1 VSAVKSS
8 AGAVEV
14 AGVRLTNPD
23 KVLYPEQGTTKLE
36 LARYYLEVER
46 WILPHLANRPLT
58 LVRCPQGRAQ
68 KCFYQKHVSGHE
80 PKSIHR
86 LVIAEKEGSDTYM
99 AVREIAGVVALVQLG
114 VLELHLWG
122 SHADRVDKP
131 DRMVIDLDPAPG
143 VPFGRVTEAALDLRE
158 RFGESGLESF
168 AMTTGG
174 KGLHVVLPIQRGP
187 SFDEVKAFARS
198 VAERLAKEHP
208 REFVAQMSK
217 ARREGRIFV
226 DYLRNARGATAICP
240 YSTRARPGCPVA
252 TPLRWEEVTGKL
264 EPAKFDLHT
273 VPKRMKRAKRDPWE
287 GYGKVRQRLTS
298 AAKGRWAG

>member
-8 AGAVEV
+8 GGAVEV

-36 LARYYLEVER
+36 LARYYLALER

-80 PKSIHR
+80 PPSIRR
-86 LVIAEKEGSDTYM
+86 LDIAEKEGSDTYM
-99 AVREIAGVVALVQLG
+99 AVRDIAGVVALVQLG

-131 DRMVIDLDPAPG
+131 DRMVIDLDPAPD
-143 VPFGRVTEAALDLRE
+143 VPFGRVCEAALDLRE
-158 RFGESGLESF
+158 RFGESSLESF

-174 KGLHVVLPIQRGP
+174 KGLHVVVPIQRGP

-198 VAERLAKEHP
+198 VADRLAKEHP

-252 TPLRWEEVTGKL
+252 TPLRWEEVTAKL
-264 EPAKFDLHT
+264 DPAKFDLDT

-287 GYGKVRQRLTS
+287 GYGKVRQRLT
-298 AAKGRWAG
+298 AAARGRWTE